1 MKINTPLRFTFL
13 CALISSATLVICFY
27 LFGKLFY
34 DNVLQLVDYLLL
46 FLVLFLV
53 SGLTIYFLLDVFISS
68 KIRLLY
74 RMMQNTRLSS
84 PKSPI
89 NMKEDVLIAAEEE
102 VLNWAKENREEI
114 VRLKKEEE
122 FRKEFIG
129 NLAHELK
136 TPIFS
141 IQGYIL
147 TLLEG
152 GLTDENV
159 NLKFLNRALKGV
171 ERMDRIIS
179 DLDMITNFESEKM
192 ELDLQENDIVE
203 ICKEIYESLEL
214 KAREQKVSLKF
225 AKSYKKPIM
234 VKCDKSKIGQVMQNL
249 VNNAINYS
257 GPKCKVVIRFINVDS
272 NLLIEVEDNGQG
284 IDTEHLSRL
293 FERFY
298 RVDKSR
304 ARNIGGT
311 GLGLSIVKHIV
322 EAHNHAVQVRSNI
335 GKGSTFFFTLTKV

>member
-13 CALISSATLVICFY
+13 CALVSSATLVLTSY
-27 LFGKLFY
+27 LFNKLCY
-34 DNVLQLVDYLLL
+34 NNVLQFVDYLLL
-46 FLVLFLV
+46 FLVLFIV
-53 SGLTIYFLLDVFISS
+53 SGFIIYFLLDFFINR

-74 RMMQNTRLSS
+74 RMVQNSKLSGS
-84 PKSPI
+84 NSII
-89 NMKEDVLIAAEEE
+89 NMKEDVLNTAEEE

-159 NLKFLNRALKGV
+159 NVKFLNRALKGV

-179 DLDMITNFESEKM
+179 DLDMITNFESDKM

-203 ICKEIYESLEL
+203 ICKDIFESLEL
-214 KAREQKVSLKF
+214 KAREQKVRLKF

-257 GPKCKVVIRFINVDS
+257 DPKCEVVIRFINVDS
-272 NLLIEVEDNGQG
+272 NLLIEVEDNGPG
-284 IDTEHLSRL
+284 IGSEHLSRL

-322 EAHNHAVQVRSNI
+322 EAHNHAVQVSSNI
-335 GKGSTFFFTLTKV
+335 GEGSTFFFTLTKV